1 MSAQLD
7 SEDLSPGTVCVHS
20 AGYIICPDFTFLS
33 CFILYLLRKHL
44 LTVCHVSASA
54 GHQIEG
60 IGYPDPLPLDTH
72 IPKSFPGGLGEA
84 RGRRKGTATPVLSF
98 LTLLLYSALAI
109 QSAVISEAVQKKKK
123 KKTPTS
129 FLCGKAGSRQRALF
143 QKEAFLIF
151 FLTTQI
157 IHF

>member
-7 SEDLSPGTVCVHS
+7 SEDLSPGTVRVHS
-20 AGYIICPDFTFLS
+20 AGYIIRPDFTFLS

-44 LTVCHVSASA
+44 VTVCHVSASA

-72 IPKSFPGGLGEA
+72 IPKSIPGGLGEA

-123 KKTPTS
+123 QKTQCLS
-129 FLCGKAGSRQRALF
+129 SVERRVVGKELFFRKRHFL
-143 QKEAFLIF
+143 F
-151 FLTTQI
+151 F
-157 IHF
+157 F